1 MPRRVNAAPRRTHAR
16 CHAHPD
22 HFAPD
27 PRHPPAGR
35 EPAREYPVPASGQ
48 RPAPAPR
55 AQEAPGE
62 E

>member
-1 MPRRVNAAPRRTHAR
+1 MPRSVGAAPHRNHAM

-35 EPAREYPVPASGQ
+35 EPAREYP
-48 RPAPAPR
+48 APAPR
-55 AQEAPGE
+55 RRRTRPTAATRNPSNP
-62 E
+62 